1 MQVEVGLRKKE
12 EALHSCP
19 VSTNQC
25 SGIYLLQSHT
35 TGRNRKEANKCEKS
49 VSQRWDVGFV
59 AHLRCGPT
67 HIQTGREG
75 FWAQLSRSR
84 KAGRLPEVSLFPK
97 HSVFTTFEKNLA
109 TDSKQWKRIVS
120 CQGMPADIISVE
132 KQSIQT
138 WGSGPFPFPVL
149 PHACS
154 VWMALIISVITKTLK
169 CSGSPCCLGCAAP
182 VVSPDGP
189 VWKKKEVLV
198 SNRSEVNPP
207 CSPLSLSASDQVS
220 TMLAN
225 GGLRH
230 LERGSF

>member
-1 MQVEVGLRKKE
+1 MSPNSVVWTSFFHDSRLHIFVFDWRSTMQVEVGLRKKE
-12 EALHSCP
+12 EVLHSCP

-49 VSQRWDVGFV
+49 VSQRWDVGYV
-59 AHLRCGPT
+59 
-67 HIQTGREG
+67 
-75 FWAQLSRSR
+75 AQLTYKQAGRGSELSSVE
-84 KAGRLPEVSLFPK
+84 AGRLEDFQRFPYSLSTLCLPRLK
-97 HSVFTTFEKNLA
+97 KNLA

-169 CSGSPCCLGCAAP
+169 CSGHHAALD
-182 VVSPDGP
+182 V
-189 VWKKKEVLV
+189 
-198 SNRSEVNPP
+198 
-207 CSPLSLSASDQVS
+207 Q
-220 TMLAN
+220 
-225 GGLRH
+225 H
-230 LERGSF
+230 L